1 MSAERASVLGERNVS
16 EPGEQVYAAGPSW
29 APAIF
34 AFAAALA
41 VCGIFAEGFMV
52 RGWIYSI
59 IGIVVMLAALRS
71 MVRNSIRDFY
81 RLPRRQRVRGAV
93 LPVQTLRPP
102 RRS

>member
-1 MSAERASVLGERNVS
+1 MSEERKVP
-16 EPGEQVYAAGPSW
+16 EPGEMVYASRPSW

-59 IGIVVMLAALRS
+59 VGVVVLLFALRAMIDS
-71 MVRNSIRDFY
+71 ATRDYF
-81 RLPRRQRVRGAV
+81 RLPRRQKARGAV
-93 LPVQTLRPP
+93 LPVETISPLQTD
-102 RRS
+102 

>member
-1 MSAERASVLGERNVS
+1 MTNERDVT
-16 EPGEQVYAAGPSW
+16 EPGEQLYAPTSSW

-59 IGIVVMLAALRS
+59 IGVVIMLAALRS
-71 MVRNSIRDFY
+71 MVRGAKRDYY

-93 LPVQTLRPP
+93 LPVETIRPP
-102 RRS
+102 QG

>member
-1 MSAERASVLGERNVS
+1 MSDHREIP
-16 EPGEQVYAAGPSW
+16 EPGELVYPSRPSW

-59 IGIVVMLAALRS
+59 VGVVVLLFALRA
-71 MVRNSIRDFY
+71 MVESATRDYF
-81 RLPRRQRVRGAV
+81 RLPRRQKTRGAV
-93 LPVQTLRPP
+93 LPVETISPP
-102 RRS
+102 QG

>member
-1 MSAERASVLGERNVS
+1 MSGEREIP
-16 EPGEQVYAAGPSW
+16 EPGELVYPSRPSW

-59 IGIVVMLAALRS
+59 VGVVILLFALRA
-71 MVRNSIRDFY
+71 MVKSATRDYF
-81 RLPRRQRVRGAV
+81 RLPRKQHTRGAV
-93 LPVQTLRPP
+93 LPVETVSPP
-102 RRS
+102 KG